1 MPSSQ
6 DRNLTR
12 IKNETPTH
20 SLDKQCMGNSNIFI
34 LVTGMEFSYGGNFI
48 SPIHQQVRFG
58 QRVPAR

>member
-34 LVTGMEFSYGGNFI
+34 LVTGMEFSYGGNLI
-48 SPIHQQVRFG
+48 LPIHQ
-58 QRVPAR
+58 